1 MFLYVRLPPFSY
13 AKYFLFPA
21 SRVLSRNDPHPGRQI
36 SSFSKGASVA
46 NRSDQGCRGD
56 RTDSWNLREPLAVFI
71 LFRRFLNDSIYWLNA
86 RCELLQFQFELSQQN
101 TE

>member
-13 AKYFLFPA
+13 AKYFLSPA

-46 NRSDQGCRGD
+46 HRSDQGCRGD
-56 RTDSWNLREPLAVFI
+56 RTASWYLREPLAVFI
-71 LFRRFLNDSIYWLNA
+71 LFRRFMNEIGRALVSSPVSDKSRMPSSA
-86 RCELLQFQFELSQQN
+86 
-101 TE
+101 